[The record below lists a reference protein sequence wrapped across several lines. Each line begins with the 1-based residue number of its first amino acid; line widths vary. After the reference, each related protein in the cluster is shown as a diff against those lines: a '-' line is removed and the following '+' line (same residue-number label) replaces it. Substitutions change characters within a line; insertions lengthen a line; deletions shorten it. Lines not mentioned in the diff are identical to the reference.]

1 MATVLAISRL
11 KIDAVVISREVIWP
25 EYDHFIYFVWNDSIV
40 VAIFQGSTWK
50 GKTQIK
56 RERCFDSAK
65 HLWLT
70 SAFS

>member
-1 MATVLAISRL
+1 MATVLAISGL

-25 EYDHFIYFVWNDSIV
+25 ENDHFIYFVWNDSIV

-50 GKTQIK
+50 GETQIK